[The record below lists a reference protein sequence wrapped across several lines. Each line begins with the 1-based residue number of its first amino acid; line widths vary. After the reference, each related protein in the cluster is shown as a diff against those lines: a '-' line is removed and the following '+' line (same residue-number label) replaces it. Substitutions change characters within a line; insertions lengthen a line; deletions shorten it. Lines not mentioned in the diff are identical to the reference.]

1 MAEGA
6 EDIRLSNPTLSF
18 QEDGDPADSP
28 SQSDSGV
35 PQTKVMTPLVISFE
49 IPGLK
54 LRSQV
59 VLQLRPS
66 RQQQVYE
73 IMADLMHALAD
84 QLQDDVIDWDPDGSL
99 RKLEHLKAKATSE
112 VDEWQA
118 RLKLVDEWKHKVNRA
133 AELMNR
139 MRDSYYRELV
149 HLREQVY
156 QKRKVER
163 EGGEFEPDY
172 ALHFDPGDFTL
183 DEQVTKSVN
192 LKVAIL
198 NQELQAKVKEVEQ
211 KYADR
216 ILMLEEQIQVTKMIL
231 SRKEKQLSKVMAQLM
246 QEGDQAPLPDSPKD
260 GDGDELQA
268 SRVGSTVE
276 FPPLPAVVNCDKQAV
291 DKMAGKRLQTVGR
304 FVSIANLEV
313 REEPPETALWLEFL
327 ESKFGSPEQI
337 LAVMGETRNLDAL
350 LGYGDFQDLGNQLG
364 MTNTDFKTL
373 FFQLSHGEAFV
384 PLRTLL
390 APNYQPPPS
399 PVKPSLSLK
408 FPKDAAPAPAREKSI
423 GRPARSRRMK
433 TQAGLS
439 KEAAASETDI
449 LDPQSELQGL
459 LLPAGMIDRSTFASV
474 GTSDQGTVNL
484 AEEGGSDEDWEPRA
498 SSKARRAKAQVA
510 LTPSPP
516 ATGKKPNRTGAK
528 AKRKEQNV
536 STLISFDCSMEGAF
550 SGPADALGAAKRKD
564 KETTKDRG
572 TDPIPFEVAFAKTK
586 MVTRAVQSHID
597 AQLLDKALDFFH
609 RTESGRVCFE
619 QGDSDDESEEARDQ
633 YGPLRDLRK
642 EMAKT
647 LGIGCKDPSGRLG
660 RRKKLRGRL
669 KIFEPAKPSQKDE
682 NGEDQAD
689 GLSRSMSFA
698 EFGLDAEIEALQ
710 LPDEPAFA
718 RSQTL
723 ARQDELDPSQ
733 AVLGLNELKELWES
747 APARLD
753 AGSPEP
759 LLSRTVRR
767 GEVDQSLKLGESE
780 PRAPSPEKGTVL
792 LRRVMPSTELGIQ
805 CDMVRVELVP
815 ALERW
820 FPTGTDPHFVQ
831 LKKVVEMAKEIE
843 DRLPRLREVA
853 AKLAAR
859 AQNGSKKEKELVEDL
874 QRMGLG
880 SHVQAPQQS
889 VADRALVEGSK
900 KAEGAVAELLMKH
913 GVSVI
918 VAETPQRKGRGTPC
932 PLCKGLPDTS
942 REGASSPR
950 ARTPSRRKAGMTIQR
965 AVTEYLDYPDSPN
978 EDSGL
983 RRNVSITARPR
994 AAVMDQARL
1003 ITERAKKGSPT
1014 TRLITDGP
1022 MRSPSPARDTS
1033 QTRGFSPSPFDPGE
1047 NYLDMVAAA
1056 KSAMQLAQQKIRAQ
1070 QLEAQQLEAELSRQ
1084 VQPTGVSN
1092 TDVAPVATSVPR
1104 DKPEELRTD
1113 DNLEPPASNQD
1124 PGSSGVD
1131 SSQVLLASVESES
1144 SGCETLQDLPVV
1156 QDSGEESDHAPH
1168 GSASPPRRP
1177 KRVLRLGLQHLHDET
1192 IFSNEDLDNDV
1203 DELDTLPEDSQMSF
1217 KYVKAQGDESP
1228 RQKWTKVSALSPAMQ
1243 MMSFSKEEELHG
1255 RHRIQWVPS
1264 LNKVKGVKGHVM
1276 RKGKTFSAGQEH
1288 SNLRSPSPKGVE
1300 TSQVTFGIL
1309 SLSPPPAA
1317 IPPRTASVQGVLLPR
1332 VTPTPRGEPQ
1342 DKASEF
1348 RGRSDALQLNSF
1360 DSFTGIER
1368 GPSPRVAM
1376 PERPGT
1382 SAGVFP
1388 STPTTPR
1395 ANHGLALSDRRGAPQ
1410 KPKGSRLYS

>member
-6 EDIRLSNPTLSF
+6 EDLRLSNPTLSF
-18 QEDGDPADSP
+18 AEDGNPAVSP
-28 SQSDSGV
+28 SQSDSFD
-35 PQTKVMTPLVISFE
+35 PQNKMMTPLVISFE

-59 VLQLRPS
+59 VIQLRPS

-84 QLQDDVIDWDPDGSL
+84 QLQDEVIDWDPDGSL
-99 RKLEHLKAKATSE
+99 RKLEHLKAAATSE

-118 RLKLVDEWKHKVNRA
+118 RFKLVDEWKHKVNRA

-156 QKRKVER
+156 QKRKVEK

-183 DEQVTKSVN
+183 DEQVTKMLNV
-192 LKVAIL
+192 KVTIL

-216 ILMLEEQIQVTKMIL
+216 IQMLEEQIQVTKMIL

-268 SRVGSTVE
+268 RVASAVE
-276 FPPLPAVVNCDKQAV
+276 FAPLPAVVNSDKQAV

-373 FFQLSHGEAFV
+373 FFQLSHGEAFI

-408 FPKDAAPAPAREKSI
+408 SLKDSAPAPAKEKSA
-423 GRPARSRRMK
+423 GRPARARRVK
-433 TQAGLS
+433 TQRALS

-449 LDPQSELQGL
+449 LDLQNDLQGL
-459 LLPAGMIDRSTFASV
+459 LLSPGMSDRGTFTSV
-474 GTSDQGTVNL
+474 GTSDRGTVNL
-484 AEEGGSDEDWEPRA
+484 AEEGASDDDSDPGA
-498 SSKARRAKAQVA
+498 SPKARRAKAQVT

-516 ATGKKPNRTGAK
+516 ATGPTGKKPNRTGTK

-536 STLISFDCSMEGAF
+536 STLISFDCGMEGAF
-550 SGPADALGAAKRKD
+550 AGPAGALGAARRKD

-597 AQLLDKALDFFH
+597 AQLLDKALSFFDG
-609 RTESGRVCFE
+609 TESGRVCFE
-619 QGDSDDESEEARDQ
+619 QDSDEDSEEARDQ

-647 LGIGCKDPSGRLG
+647 LGIGHKDPSGRLG

-669 KIFEPAKPSQKDE
+669 KIFEPAKPLQKDE
-682 NGEDQAD
+682 NGEDLAD
-689 GLSRSMSFA
+689 GISRSMSFS

-710 LPDEPAFA
+710 LPEMPGFA

-723 ARQDELDPSQ
+723 ARLDELDPGQ

-753 AGSPEP
+753 SGSPE
-759 LLSRTVRR
+759 LQFSRTVRR
-767 GEVDQSLKLGESE
+767 GEVDQPLGESE
-780 PRAPSPEKGTVL
+780 PRTPSPDTGTVL
-792 LRRVMPSTELGIQ
+792 LRKVMPSTELGIQ
-805 CDMVRVELVP
+805 CDMVRVEFVP

-843 DRLPRLREVA
+843 DRLPRLRELA

-880 SHVQAPQQS
+880 SNVQAPQQN
-889 VADRALVEGSK
+889 VAGTALVEGSK
-900 KAEGAVAELLMKH
+900 RAEGAVAELLMKH

-942 REGASSPR
+942 RDGASSPR
-950 ARTPSRRKAGMTIQR
+950 ARTPSRCRRKPGMTIQR
-965 AVTEYLDYPDSPN
+965 EATDYLDSPDSPN

-994 AAVMDQARL
+994 AAVMDQTRL

-1014 TRLITDGP
+1014 TRLINDGL

-1033 QTRGFSPSPFDPGE
+1033 QTRAFTSPSLFDPGE

-1070 QLEAQQLEAELSRQ
+1070 QLEAQQLAAELSRQ
-1084 VQPTGVSN
+1084 VQPTGVPN
-1092 TDVAPVATSVPR
+1092 TDVASMATS
-1104 DKPEELRTD
+1104 ES
-1113 DNLEPPASNQD
+1113 PASNQD
-1124 PGSSGVD
+1124 PGSHGVD
-1131 SSQVLLASVESES
+1131 SSQLLLASVESES
-1144 SGCETLQDLPVV
+1144 SGGETLRDLPVV
-1156 QDSGEESDHAPH
+1156 QDSGEESDHTPR

-1177 KRVLRLGLQHLHDET
+1177 KRVLRLSLQHVHDET
-1192 IFSNEDLDNDV
+1192 IFSNEDLDNDF
-1203 DELDTLPEDSQMSF
+1203 DELDALPEDSQMSF
-1217 KYVKAQGDESP
+1217 RYMKSQGDESDARVLQSP
-1228 RQKWTKVSALSPAMQ
+1228 RQKWTKVSAPVSPAMQ
-1243 MMSFSKEEELHG
+1243 MMSFNKEEELHG

-1264 LNKVKGVKGHVM
+1264 LNKVKGVKGPVM
-1276 RKGKTFSAGQEH
+1276 RKGKTFSAGQEGRH
-1288 SNLRSPSPKGVE
+1288 LRSPSPRGVE

-1309 SLSPPPAA
+1309 SISPSPAPIPRPPALG
-1317 IPPRTASVQGVLLPR
+1317 QGVLLPR
-1332 VTPTPRGEPQ
+1332 VTPTPRAEPQ

-1348 RGRSDALQLNSF
+1348 RGRLDAVQLNSF
-1360 DSFTGIER
+1360 GSFTGIER
-1368 GPSPRVAM
+1368 GPSLRVAM

-1388 STPTTPR
+1388 STPTTP
-1395 ANHGLALSDRRGAPQ
+1395 ANHGVALSDRRGTPQ